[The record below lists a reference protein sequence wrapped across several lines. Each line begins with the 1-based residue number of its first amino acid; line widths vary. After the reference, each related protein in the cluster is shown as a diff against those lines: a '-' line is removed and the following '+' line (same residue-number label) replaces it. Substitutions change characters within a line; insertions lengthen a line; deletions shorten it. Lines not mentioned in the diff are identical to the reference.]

1 MKLNKKNKLLIFG
14 FFITLYICYAF
25 AFKNTIKYYDEY
37 NSQKDLAEAN
47 INDPLMLQKLV
58 HKEKQLNDFLIRYG
72 GSMNNESFQNEL
84 LKQLTNLSIKNN
96 LEIVDFKEPHISF
109 DDKVQ
114 TLSYIFSLEGNFNGI
129 LLSINS
135 IENNPSLGSVEHI
148 SFIKKKDYKKNT
160 DYLVAEVILQR
171 TKSVSTD

>member
-1 MKLNKKNKLLIFG
+1 M
-14 FFITLYICYAF
+14 
-25 AFKNTIKYYDEY
+25 
-37 NSQKDLAEAN
+37 
-47 INDPLMLQKLV
+47 ND
-58 HKEKQLNDFLIRYG
+58 
-72 GSMNNESFQNEL
+72 ESFQNEL

-96 LEIVDFKEPHISF
+96 LKIVDFKEPHISF

-114 TLSYIFSLEGNFNGI
+114 TLSYIFSLEGSFNGI

-171 TKSVSTD
+171 TKSVETD